1 MEWLIAQ
8 TGLARQTLEE
18 MLDALRSSSPQIILA
33 GPPGTGKTWVARA
46 LAHYLARGNEKN
58 VRFVQFHPSYSYES
72 FIEGL
77 RPVSRGGSI
86 SFEVTKGLVLSCVT
100 DMARLSAIDDHTQD
114 HVIVIDEANR
124 ANLPKVLGEL
134 MFLFEYRQ
142 QPVRLQYSGDFSL
155 PTNLRFI
162 ATMNTADRSIRS
174 IDVALR
180 RRFDVF
186 ELGPDPQILS
196 ISPEH

>member
-1 MEWLIAQ
+1 MEKLGA
-8 TGLARQTLEE
+8 
-18 MLDALRSSSPQIILA
+18 
-33 GPPGTGKTWVARA
+33 V
-46 LAHYLARGNEKN
+46 N
-58 VRFVQFHPSYSYES
+58 
-72 FIEGL
+72 
-77 RPVSRGGSI
+77 
-86 SFEVTKGLVLSCVT
+86 
-100 DMARLSAIDDHTQD
+100 DDTQD
-114 HVIVIDEANR
+114 HIIVIDEANR

-155 PTNLRFI
+155 PANLRFI

-186 ELGPDPQILS
+186 ELGPDPEILGKHNANGRPTFAGLVDGFIRLNQMLETELDRHHTIGHTFFMRDQMDASALRQIWNRRVYPL
-196 ISPEH
+196 IEEFFFDQPELAKEFKVERFWRAANGN